1 MLDESFQMAQTQDK
15 AATSVLRF
23 SKARKRK
30 CTPTAGALADK
41 KKKKLKTKAIT
52 FTF

>member
-1 MLDESFQMAQTQDK
+1 MLDESFQMAQTQHK

-30 CTPTAGALADK
+30 CIPTAGALADK
-41 KKKKLKTKAIT
+41 KEKETEDEGHYL
-52 FTF
+52 